1 MFTKKFLQAVNDW
14 QRGGHAKQKKKR
26 GQTLKREAMN
36 VPEEFR
42 RCQLCCF
49 RQLSIGQGSFWSL
62 ADQLQLPE
70 TISAW
75 TIKPEVA
82 RTFKGGV
89 PPSDLH
95 GIIFVTYPQ
104 SNSVVLNL
112 DRLYG
117 NQEFNE
123 AIERYKI
130 DLDGYYKGIGR
141 YHNSQHE
148 VILELESILLTDVY
162 EFGGFSSSREDF
174 VKKIYGPNATESD
187 YAEFD
192 YRLKMSGQSL
202 GPFWIGEDAKDRVLS
217 KIKKIMPA
225 MRKIKKLQDASSSG
239 NT

>member
-1 MFTKKFLQAVNDW
+1 MLTKEFLQAVNDW
-14 QRGGHAKQKKKR
+14 QRGGDAKQKRKR

-49 RQLSIGQGSFWSL
+49 RQLSIGEDSFWSL
-62 ADQLQLPE
+62 ADQLKLPE

-75 TIKPEVA
+75 TTKPEVA
-82 RTFKGGV
+82 RAFKGGV
-89 PPSDLH
+89 PPPGLH
-95 GIIFVTYPQ
+95 GIIFVTCPQ
-104 SNSVVLNL
+104 SNFVVLNL

-123 AIERYKI
+123 AIERHKN

-148 VILELESILLTDVY
+148 VVLELDSILLTDVY
-162 EFGGFSSSREDF
+162 EFGGFSSSREDL
-174 VKKIYGPNATESD
+174 VKKFYGPNATEAD

-192 YRLKMSGQSL
+192 YLLKMSGQPL
-202 GPFWIGEDAKDRVLS
+202 GAYWMGEDAKDRILS
-217 KIKKIMPA
+217 KIRRMMPA